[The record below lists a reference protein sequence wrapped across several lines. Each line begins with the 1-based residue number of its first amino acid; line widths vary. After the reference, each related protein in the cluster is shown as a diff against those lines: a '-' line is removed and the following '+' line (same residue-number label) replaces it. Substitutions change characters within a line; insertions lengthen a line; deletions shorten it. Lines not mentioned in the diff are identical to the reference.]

1 MVKGSLYGH
10 DGKRIEAE
18 YGSKY
23 EPIVL
28 DYDVVDGD
36 KKDEAGNPVVLLE
49 AGDMIVVNG
58 SGTVKRNASKIE
70 IDGTNYKVEDYK
82 VVDFGF

>member
-1 MVKGSLYGH
+1 
-10 DGKRIEAE
+10 
-18 YGSKY
+18 
-23 EPIVL
+23 
-28 DYDVVDGD
+28 
-36 KKDEAGNPVVLLE
+36 
-49 AGDMIVVNG
+49 MIVVNG

>member
-1 MVKGSLYGH
+1 MT
-10 DGKRIEAE
+10 AN
-18 YGSKY
+18 
-23 EPIVL
+23 
-28 DYDVVDGD
+28 